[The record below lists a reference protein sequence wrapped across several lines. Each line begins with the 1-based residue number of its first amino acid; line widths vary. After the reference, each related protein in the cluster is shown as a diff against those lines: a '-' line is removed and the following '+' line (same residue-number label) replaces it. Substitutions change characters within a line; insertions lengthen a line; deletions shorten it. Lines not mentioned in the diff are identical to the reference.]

1 MFFSLIF
8 VIEFSYIFNQNKQRK
23 ILGLV
28 RTKKDLIKKMIEYI
42 LIEYL
47 LIVYFDSSVYW
58 HVNVEVEILD

>member
-47 LIVYFDSSVYW
+47 LIVYFDSSVY
-58 HVNVEVEILD
+58 